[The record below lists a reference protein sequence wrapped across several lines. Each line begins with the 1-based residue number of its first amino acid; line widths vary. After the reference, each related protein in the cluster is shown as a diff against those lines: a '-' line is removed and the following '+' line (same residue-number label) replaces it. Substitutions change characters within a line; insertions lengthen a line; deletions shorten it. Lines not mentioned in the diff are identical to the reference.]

1 VDIIEMPKVSVQKA
15 LNEYLALADKKGLFY
30 EMAFRD
36 AQKEKELKKKAHT
49 VLEAF
54 LDECDY
60 LSESVRVPDMGEMI
74 RASLQDV
81 ICAMKRKSGEEYLVC
96 NDFFAFLGDRYKVTV
111 SPFDRQLTPLERQL
125 SIAKDMHDF
134 NKARTFDRNE
144 VARRYLVS
152 DRTIDSDL
160 AALHDGI
167 SVMDQKLAL
176 KDFCLKSK
184 KVTAVSTMHPLFL
197 TQNLTQIV
205 CMLEGLRRMEDN
217 WALRSYA
224 RSSAV
229 SIWRQLSGYAR
240 DRILGTLTDLMGLE
254 HSWYEEISEAAEKEA
269 ERMFY
274 NEDESSDS
282 NGRLMYA
289 LKGSL
294 PCSIVF
300 IDDDDMAMEICGKVV
315 HIKESGIEM
324 LAEGAA
330 EPVVISREKILEVE
344 VATEFR

>member
-1 VDIIEMPKVSVQKA
+1 MPKVTVQKA
-15 LNEYLALADKKGLFY
+15 ANEYLALTDKKGLLY
-30 EMAFRD
+30 DVGLRD
-36 AQKEKELKKKAHT
+36 AQKEKELNKKAHT

-74 RASLQDV
+74 RVSLQDV

-160 AALHDGI
+160 AALHNGI

-176 KDFCLKSK
+176 KDFLLNNRKI
-184 KVTAVSTMHPLFL
+184 TAISTMHPLFL

-254 HSWYEEISEAAEKEA
+254 RSWYEEISEAAEMEA

-282 NGRLMYA
+282 YGRLMYA
-289 LKGSL
+289 MKGNL
-294 PCSIVF
+294 PCSIVY
-300 IDDDDMAMEICGKVV
+300 IDDDDMAVEIHGRVFR
-315 HIKESGIEM
+315 IEESGIKI

-330 EPVVISREKILEVE
+330 EPVVIGREKILEVE

>member
-1 VDIIEMPKVSVQKA
+1 
-15 LNEYLALADKKGLFY
+15 
-30 EMAFRD
+30 
-36 AQKEKELKKKAHT
+36 
-49 VLEAF
+49 
-54 LDECDY
+54 
-60 LSESVRVPDMGEMI
+60 
-74 RASLQDV
+74 
-81 ICAMKRKSGEEYLVC
+81 MKRKSGEEYLVC
-96 NDFFAFLGDRYKVTV
+96 NDFFAFLEDRFMVEVK
-111 SPFDRQLTPLERQL
+111 PFDRQLTPLERQL

-134 NKARTFDRNE
+134 NKARTFDRND

-167 SVMDQKLAL
+167 AVMDQKLTL
-176 KDFCLKSK
+176 RDFQLRNK
-184 KVTAVSTMHPLFL
+184 KVTAISTMHPLFL

-240 DRILGTLTDLMGLE
+240 DRILGTLTDLMDLE
-254 HSWYEEISEAAEKEA
+254 RSWYEEISEAAEMEA

-315 HIKESGIEM
+315 HIKESGIEI

-330 EPVVISREKILEVE
+330 EPVVIGREKILEVE

>member
-1 VDIIEMPKVSVQKA
+1 MQKVTVQKA
-15 LNEYLALADKKGLFY
+15 VNEYLSLTDKKGLLY
-30 EMAFRD
+30 DQSNRD
-36 AQKEKELKKKAHT
+36 AQKEKDLKKKTH
-49 VLEAF
+49 VILETF
-54 LDECDY
+54 LEECDY
-60 LSESVRVPDMGEMI
+60 LSESVRTANMGEML
-74 RASLQDV
+74 RTSLQDI

-96 NDFFAFLGDRYKVTV
+96 NDFFAFLEDRFKVEV
-111 SPFDRQLTPLERQL
+111 KPFDRQLTPLERQL

-134 NKARTFDRNE
+134 NKARTFDRND

-160 AALHDGI
+160 AALHNGI
-167 SVMDQKLAL
+167 CVMDQKLAL
-176 KDFCLKSK
+176 KDFLLNNK
-184 KVTAVSTMHPLFL
+184 KITAISTMHPLFL

-229 SIWRQLSGYAR
+229 SIWRQLSDYAR
-240 DRILGTLTDLMGLE
+240 ERILGTLTDLMDLE
-254 HSWYEEISEAAEKEA
+254 RSWYEGISEAAEMEA

-282 NGRLMYA
+282 YGRLMYA
-289 LKGSL
+289 MKGNL
-294 PCSIVF
+294 PCSIVY
-300 IDDDDMAMEICGKVV
+300 IGDDDMAVEIHGRVFR
-315 HIKESGIEM
+315 IEESGIKI
-324 LAEGAA
+324 LAEDAA
-330 EPVVISREKILEVE
+330 EPVVIGREKILEVE